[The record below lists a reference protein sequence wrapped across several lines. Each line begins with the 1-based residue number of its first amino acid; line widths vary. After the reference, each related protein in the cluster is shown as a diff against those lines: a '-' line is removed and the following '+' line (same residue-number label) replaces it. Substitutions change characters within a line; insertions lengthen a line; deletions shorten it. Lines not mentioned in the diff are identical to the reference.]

1 MPRVDAQFKD
11 RVYKLVAKIPSGR
24 LMTYGQIAALCGN
37 PLAAW
42 EVGQIAHYGPE
53 DLPWQRVVNKQGS
66 LAKAYTWGG
75 FEGHKKKLESEGITV
90 SKEFTVDIEQLMWW
104 PEGES
109 N

>member
-1 MPRVDAQFKD
+1 MPRVDAGFKD
-11 RVYKLVAKIPSGR
+11 RVYDLVAQIPKGR

-42 EVGQIAHYGPE
+42 EVGQIAHMGPK

-75 FEGHKKKLESEGITV
+75 FEGHKKELEAEGINV
-90 SKEFTVDIEQLMWW
+90 SKDFIVDIEQLMWW
-104 PEGES
+104 PDGKKI
-109 N
+109 